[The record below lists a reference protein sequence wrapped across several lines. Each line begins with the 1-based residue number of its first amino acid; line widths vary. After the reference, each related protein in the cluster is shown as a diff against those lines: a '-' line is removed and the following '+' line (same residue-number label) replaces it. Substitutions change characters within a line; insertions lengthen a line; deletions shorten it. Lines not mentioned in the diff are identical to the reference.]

1 MLAFMCSICWA
12 KRVLTVSCCGAKVQ
26 NQDQRKG
33 HRRLGSALQD
43 TRGDLSQCLLPVK
56 GGAESEAMNSPF
68 LEHMSEQGIAG

>member
-33 HRRLGSALQD
+33 HWRLGSALQD